1 MSETELR
8 KCPFCGGEA
17 KIVKSFYS
25 IWVKCTC
32 CNASTNGGESEEIAA
47 ELWNRRND
55 IVRIAAACAPTA
67 FDKKKVISILTDE
80 LRLSE
85 MEKERR
91 ATENPSQLRYAN
103 GYANGVDFALEII
116 KKGGIE

>member
-1 MSETELR
+1 MRLIDADKLLYDDIKDIHGDTLMVVHA
-8 KCPFCGGEA
+8 P
-17 KIVKSFYS
+17 
-25 IWVKCTC
+25 
-32 CNASTNGGESEEIAA
+32 EID
-47 ELWNRRND
+47 E
-55 IVRIAAACAPTA
+55 APTA
-67 FDKKKVISILTDE
+67 FDKEKVISILTDE

-85 MEKERR
+85 MEKERC